1 MDNNKLTL
9 SYLMFIETYLDKGHQ
24 EEVPLFERLKYI
36 ASFSLKL
43 NEFISSTDNILN
55 HEESYNYIKMLYEK
69 RDRIFHDISIDLT
82 KRNIVH
88 QRVRDAE
95 DGLKSYIHNLF
106 YGKISPEMDVEI
118 INESEDIIYL
128 KSDESYI
135 ASVLGTSSDDEN
147 KYLIAKLPRDHNI
160 IYTRDE
166 GIKYI
171 LIEDVLLSHVNSLA
185 VPYDVKE
192 AIIISLTRNKFDSRP
207 VKLDISGKISDRFKL
222 FLENKLLIDNDR
234 IFESLSGLSFQYVYE
249 LENILTDS
257 QSLSLRYKKL
267 KKFDISIYLSSI
279 RRELES
285 GDVLLDMPYESAM
298 IFYSRPSS

>member
-9 SYLMFIETYLDKGHQ
+9 SYLRFIETYLDKGYQ

-43 NEFISSTDNILN
+43 NELISSTDNILN

-69 RDRIFHDISIDLT
+69 RDRIFHDISIDLN

-106 YGKISPEMDVEI
+106 YGKISPEIDVQI

-135 ASVLGTSSDDEN
+135 ASVLGTSRDDEN

-166 GIKYI
+166 GIK
-171 LIEDVLLSHVNSLA
+171 
-185 VPYDVKE
+185 
-192 AIIISLTRNKFDSRP
+192 
-207 VKLDISGKISDRFKL
+207 
-222 FLENKLLIDNDR
+222 
-234 IFESLSGLSFQYVYE
+234 
-249 LENILTDS
+249 
-257 QSLSLRYKKL
+257 LSL
-267 KKFDISIYLSSI
+267 IHI
-279 RRELES
+279 
-285 GDVLLDMPYESAM
+285 
-298 IFYSRPSS
+298 